1 MSTDIQEKPT
11 LVYNDK
17 SYVIEELSD
26 QAKYIISQVQDLG
39 TQIASTKAR
48 LDQLEVAQRGFTNML
63 GEELNKEEEEEG
75 AE

>member
-26 QAKYIISQVQDLG
+26 QAKYIVNQIQDLG
-39 TQIASTKAR
+39 NQIASTKGR

>member
-26 QAKYIISQVQDLG
+26 QAKYLISQVQDLG
-39 TQIASTKAR
+39 NQIASTKGR

-63 GEELNKEEEEEG
+63 GEELNKEEEEG

>member
-1 MSTDIQEKPT
+1 MNTDIQEKPT

-26 QAKYIISQVQDLG
+26 QAKYIVNQIQDLG
-39 TQIASTKAR
+39 NQIASTKGR

>member
-26 QAKYIISQVQDLG
+26 QAKYIVNQIQDLG

>member
-26 QAKYIISQVQDLG
+26 QAKYIVNQLQDLG
-39 TQIASTKAR
+39 NQIASTKGR

-63 GEELNKEEEEEG
+63 GEELNKEEEEG